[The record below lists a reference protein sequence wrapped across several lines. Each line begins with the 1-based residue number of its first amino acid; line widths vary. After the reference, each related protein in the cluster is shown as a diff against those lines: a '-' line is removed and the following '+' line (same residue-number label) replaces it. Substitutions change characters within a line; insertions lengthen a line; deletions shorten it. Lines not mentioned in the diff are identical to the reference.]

1 MHRRLAAI
9 CLVLICSSPLADEA
23 VLEWQAYN
31 GVVYLT
37 GGVGEE
43 ELEEVNA
50 ARTGFNVRVLLAEK
64 SGTYVAGVRVVVS
77 DAGGTKVLEV
87 ESAGPHLL
95 AKLPEGNY
103 RIAVT
108 YGGQAQQ
115 QDFVVQSGRA
125 HEFVFRW

>member
-1 MHRRLAAI
+1 
-9 CLVLICSSPLADEA
+9 
-23 VLEWQAYN
+23 
-31 GVVYLT
+31 
-37 GGVGEE
+37 
-43 ELEEVNA
+43 
-50 ARTGFNVRVLLAEK
+50 VRVLLAEK
-64 SGTYVAGVRVVVS
+64 SGTYVAGVRVVIS

-87 ESAGPHLL
+87 ESAGPYLL

-108 YGGQAQQ
+108 YGGQARQ